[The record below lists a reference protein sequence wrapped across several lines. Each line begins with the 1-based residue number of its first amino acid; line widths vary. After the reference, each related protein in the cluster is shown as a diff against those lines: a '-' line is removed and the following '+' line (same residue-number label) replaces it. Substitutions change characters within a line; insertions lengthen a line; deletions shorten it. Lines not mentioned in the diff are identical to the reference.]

1 MLDLIGEAAGYLS
14 APAGRARWQ
23 DTWTMKRTRREAMGQ
38 LAGTY
43 ASWLRTVCGALV
55 TAVALGGA
63 FLLGRGVIDL
73 SGAGG
78 LVAVLAMVGGV
89 VLLLAGLAGAGYV
102 LFTGTRLV
110 GALRT
115 WSVSRA
121 DDGGPG
127 VGTVLT
133 PAVVV
138 RLVLALLALAAGVGL
153 VLVRTGV
160 LSLGA
165 GPFTGGAEQ
174 DSGQGLWQWFAAVIA
189 IGSGLAAGSGAVRAG
204 LAVRRRPRRAKP
216 GRGPGAEAQQ
226 QHAPQQ
232 GVPAAPAGMATP
244 AGTGTAAATG
254 TAAGTGRAGPAGAGT
269 GVPGAPL
276 PPETAATSQPEPVPT
291 GSPRADPDEPP
302 PAVPGP
308 PPVHSVPTA
317 VPQGPGAPAGAPAA
331 QEPAAPAQEPSTA
344 ALPDEEEWAAT
355 RKVSD
360 LPTATTAST
369 AAISPLRAVLPDG
382 RTVTTDG
389 LTLLGR
395 SPAGRTG
402 EQVAGTLSLDDAAVS
417 KTHLAIRLAGGHA
430 WATDRASTNGSVLVR
445 GGEHETLTAWDEVPL
460 APGDQLLLG
469 TSLLRIEAAES

>member
-153 VLVRTGV
+153 VLVRTCV

-216 GRGPGAEAQQ
+216 GRGRGAEAQQ

-232 GVPAAPAGMATP
+232 GVPAAPVGLATP

-254 TAAGTGRAGPAGAGT
+254 TAAGTGTAGPAGVGT
-269 GVPGAPL
+269 GVPGAQL
-276 PPETAATSQPEPVPT
+276 PPETADTWQPEQVPA
-291 GSPRADPDEPP
+291 GPPPANPDGPPPADPGPPPANPDEPP
-302 PAVPGP
+302 PANPDGPPPANPDGP

-317 VPQGPGAPAGAPAA
+317 VPQGPGVPAGAPAA

-369 AAISPLRAVLPDG
+369 AAISALRAVLPDG

-395 SPAGRTG
+395 SPAGQIGRASCR
-402 EQVAGTLSLDDAAVS
+402 EREWAAAV
-417 KTHLAIRLAGGHA
+417 AR
-430 WATDRASTNGSVLVR
+430 RVRR
-445 GGEHETLTAWDEVPL
+445 GGGRMHARAQPRRPTSV
-460 APGDQLLLG
+460 GD
-469 TSLLRIEAAES
+469 SARR